1 MSRILALVATAAAVV
16 SVVASSASART
27 VSIPRYLVTGIET
40 SVPTGDT
47 STFAGTAFSL
57 RTGWAKWNAS
67 VPHDSL
73 TSCTTPSPTPC
84 SQTLDG
90 GAFSLGSIS
99 GHFVAG
105 GPITLVSGSPISCT
119 STAVF
124 DVLGGVAL
132 DVGGTG
138 TTSFHVRLTH
148 YQTKLFGQCI
158 PYFATVVG
166 TFGGS

>member
-27 VSIPRYLVTGIET
+27 ASIPRYLVTGIET

-47 STFAGTAFSL
+47 STFAGTAFNL
-57 RTGWAKWNAS
+57 FAGGAVWKAS
-67 VPHDSL
+67 VVHQSLASCESSGDSCIYGGTFSL
-73 TSCTTPSPTPC
+73 SGRRSGTVVGAFTSGSITPVSGDPVSCTTST
-84 SQTLDG
+84 TVYD
-90 GAFSLGSIS
+90 
-99 GHFVAG
+99 
-105 GPITLVSGSPISCT
+105 VSGTVDAGSNG
-119 STAVF
+119 TA
-124 DVLGGVAL
+124 
-132 DVGGTG
+132 T
-138 TTSFHVRLTH
+138 FHVRLTH